1 MSATPKV
8 LTPTSVGRFVAT
20 IRSVATP
27 PNGLVVC
34 SDCRREMSD
43 LATSCPHCGAD
54 AVATGEFSSIE
65 AAPGSTRTATGDVG
79 TMVLVVVSLA
89 LAVYVISK
97 IAGL

>member
-1 MSATPKV
+1 MSATPRV

-27 PNGLVVC
+27 PDGLVVC
-34 SDCRREMSD
+34 GDCRREMSD

-54 AVATGEFSSIE
+54 AVATGEFTVVEPASGSSRR
-65 AAPGSTRTATGDVG
+65 AASDVG
-79 TMVLVVVSLA
+79 RMSLVIVSLA
-89 LAVYVISK
+89 FAVYLISK